1 LAHNSHL
8 DSHFKDLTM
17 GAYSVAEAKA
27 QLSALLQAVELG
39 EEVTIT
45 RRGVA
50 VAVVSPVHKAPAGIN
65 WERIQ
70 ACQLRT
76 APTAL
81 LAKPS
86 GKSSGKTSG
95 KAPIKQAMQRDWA
108 AVLHEMREE

>member
-1 LAHNSHL
+1 
-8 DSHFKDLTM
+8 M

-50 VAVVSPVHKAPAGIN
+50 VAVVSPVHKVPAGIN
-65 WERIQ
+65 WKRIQ

-76 APTAL
+76 APA
-81 LAKPS
+81 AARSKPS
-86 GKSSGKTSG
+86 GKTSS
-95 KAPIKQAMQRDWA
+95 KAPIKQAVQRDWA
-108 AVLHEMREE
+108 AVLHEVREE

>member
-1 LAHNSHL
+1 
-8 DSHFKDLTM
+8 M

-50 VAVVSPVHKAPAGIN
+50 VAVVLPVHKAPAGIN
-65 WERIQ
+65 WGRIQ

-76 APTAL
+76 APAAL
-81 LAKPS
+81 RAKAS
-86 GKSSGKTSG
+86 GNVSSKVL
-95 KAPIKQAMQRDWA
+95 IKPAVPRDWA